1 MITNPKNIT
10 TMTHTTMTSI
20 LNQHPVR
27 TSSRT
32 SAKSNNYWVEVVDT
46 DNESHGFAVEAR
58 NEDEANRR
66 AAQMAN
72 NAGVYD
78 INYVLIYKEI

>member
-1 MITNPKNIT
+1 
-10 TMTHTTMTSI
+10 MTHTTMTSI

-46 DNESHGFAVEAR
+46 DNESHGFAVEAD
-58 NEDEANRR
+58 NEQQADRQ
-66 AAQMAN
+66 AAQLAH
-72 NAGVYD
+72 NAGIYD
-78 INYVLIYKEI
+78 INYILIYKEI

>member
-1 MITNPKNIT
+1 
-10 TMTHTTMTSI
+10 MTHTTMTSI

-46 DNESHGFAVEAR
+46 DNESHGFAVEAE
-58 NEDEANRR
+58 NEQQADRQ
-66 AAQMAN
+66 AAQLAHN
-72 NAGVYD
+72 SGIYD

>member
-1 MITNPKNIT
+1 
-10 TMTHTTMTSI
+10 MTSI

-46 DNESHGFAVEAR
+46 DNESHGFAVEAD
-58 NEDEANRR
+58 NEQQADRQ
-66 AAQMAN
+66 AAQLAH
-72 NAGVYD
+72 NAGIYD

>member
-1 MITNPKNIT
+1 
-10 TMTHTTMTSI
+10 MTHTTMTSI

-46 DNESHGFAVEAR
+46 DNESHGFAVEAD
-58 NEDEANRR
+58 NEQQADRQ
-66 AAQMAN
+66 AAQLAH
-72 NAGVYD
+72 NAGIYD

>member
-1 MITNPKNIT
+1 
-10 TMTHTTMTSI
+10 MTSI
-20 LNQHPVR
+20 LNHHPVR

-46 DNESHGFAVEAR
+46 DNESHGFAVEAE
-58 NEDEANRR
+58 NEQQADRQ
-66 AAQMAN
+66 AAQLAH
-72 NAGVYD
+72 NAGIYD